1 MDSGCNETLYEQIKL
16 SGTQIYK
23 LRKSLFQGEEHSII
37 RNGRLV
43 HKLEICHDEVYSED
57 EKSDME
63 EDRIG
68 DSEGE
73 ESKMD
78 QDKDIY
84 DEEYQ
89 ERYREMCSNDA
100 QLTENELKQLLFSCP
115 NLKVFDTTN
124 SRYSRFYL
132 EYMQTIDS
140 FQKLLD
146 MTR

>member
-1 MDSGCNETLYEQIKL
+1 M
-16 SGTQIYK
+16 
-23 LRKSLFQGEEHSII
+23 FQGDEHSII